1 MSDDDPSHYTYVQK
15 PNVWHE
21 DGMAGENLS
30 KMGAAK
36 VHLIVD
42 HHGNQV
48 IEKYPVSEVEY
59 GFYEH
64 AAEPLSGVVESP
76 RLFNADPHRRSLT
89 LEYVPHKISQ
99 DEVAGND
106 ILKRLSRLHDYPADP
121 AWIYH
126 THTWSESALE
136 KSLSLL
142 ELPVR
147 AERQMRCF
155 QQGSS
160 VLFSQECLISG
171 DTNAGNWGRRENGDT
186 ILFDWERFGTGSP
199 AIDLAPL
206 VKGMGSK
213 QSLFQLA
220 ERYRVFATHSV
231 AGRLAREIALAKA
244 WIVTEVVLLLHE
256 RKKSDFK
263 LYLSWYREHLP
274 GWLDESISLL

>member
-1 MSDDDPSHYTYVQK
+1 MSDDGPSHYTYFQK

-30 KMGAAK
+30 KMGEAK

-42 HHGNQV
+42 HHGNHV
-48 IEKYPVSEVEY
+48 IEKCPVSDVEY

-76 RLFNADPHRRSLT
+76 RLFHADPYRRSLT

-99 DEVAGND
+99 DEVARDD

-126 THTWSESALE
+126 THIWSESALE

-155 QQGSS
+155 QQTGS

-171 DTNAGNWGRRENGDT
+171 DTNAGNWGRRENGDA

-206 VKGMGSK
+206 VQGMGSK
-213 QSLFQLA
+213 QSILQLA
-220 ERYRVFATHSV
+220 ERYCVFATHSV

-256 RKKSDFK
+256 REKSDFNR
-263 LYLSWYREHLP
+263 YLSWYREHLP
-274 GWLDESISLL
+274 DWLDESISLL